1 MYPFSDALADSGRFR
16 QGESSTVLAF
26 KSIQRIYDKKTI
38 GENKQKKH
46 MANTL
51 RHYVRYFV
59 GKACHDSGSGYTSN
73 MLLNMIEY
81 DPSGLRCWYSCW
93 SATPFAR
100 TPEASG
106 VLWEM
111 FPERDPAVIGCLAGG
126 FPQRFLPLHHKHQ
139 QHAREADST
148 WHADGHMIRVKVC
161 EGCITGCHLLTT
173 YKGEFPC

>member
-1 MYPFSDALADSGRFR
+1 MTKR
-16 QGESSTVLAF
+16 QS
-26 KSIQRIYDKKTI
+26 
-38 GENKQKKH
+38 ENKPIWSMYGIFTYIWVSFRANVGKYSIHGAFGKQQH